1 MICFPVARSTA
12 PFVCILSVALLFA
25 RIPSF
30 VMSMMQFEVQA
41 RNSFA
46 ANYGLKSLQLY
57 LSTRTKVL
65 IQKHDLFPVKN
76 VRGESKSLTDSRV
89 LTAPCLHWVVPQI
102 ACAQSITPPYFQLV
116 ASRFNALT
124 VMIGLKLHRGGCI
137 FKTVANCRYQMS
149 AGKLLI
155 SSSIKYQLGV

>member
-89 LTAPCLHWVVPQI
+89 LTAPCLHWEG
-102 ACAQSITPPYFQLV
+102 TPDCMRLKHH
-116 ASRFNALT
+116 ASLFPTSCL
-124 VMIGLKLHRGGCI
+124 
-137 FKTVANCRYQMS
+137 
-149 AGKLLI
+149 
-155 SSSIKYQLGV
+155 